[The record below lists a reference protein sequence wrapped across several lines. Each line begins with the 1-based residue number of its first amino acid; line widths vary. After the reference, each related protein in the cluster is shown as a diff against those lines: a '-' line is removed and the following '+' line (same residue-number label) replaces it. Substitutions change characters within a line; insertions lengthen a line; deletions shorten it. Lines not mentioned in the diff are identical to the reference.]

1 MSFVIDTTEEV
12 GGSASDLYLQQ
23 PGTYH
28 CVITGVQEGRG
39 PKGNPI
45 NGFMVELSVLDGT
58 VEGQKEKQHNLL
70 LFSPDLSKSASS
82 QEWSK
87 KKQTAFVVAAG
98 LLDLSRLGQRVE
110 IDLQQAVGRQ
120 IVLTF
125 QENEHEGRKNLELAY
140 ANIYHVD
147 DPRAIKF
154 PRDKESLALV
164 PKSLRKPAEYFDSL
178 LKKSNGTPA
187 KPQSRLSDD
196 DLNDL

>member
-1 MSFVIDTTEEV
+1 MSFVMETSEEI

-28 CVITGVQEGRG
+28 CVVTDLQEGRG

-45 NGFMVELSVLDGT
+45 NGFLVGLSVLDGT
-58 VEGQKEKQHNLL
+58 VEGQKDKQHNLL
-70 LFSPDLSKSASS
+70 LFSPDLSKSQSS

-87 KKQTAFVVAAG
+87 KKQTAFVVATG

-125 QENEHEGRKNLELAY
+125 AENEHDGKKNLELAY

-147 DPRAIKF
+147 DPRAAKF
-154 PRDKESLALV
+154 PKDKEALGIV
-164 PKSLRKPAEYFDSL
+164 PKSLRKPAEYFDGL
-178 LKKSNGTPA
+178 LKKSNAPA

-196 DLNDL
+196 QLADL

>member
-1 MSFVIDTTEEV
+1 MSFVMETSEEI

-28 CVITGVQEGRG
+28 CVVRDIQEGRG

-58 VEGQKEKQHNLL
+58 VEGQKDKQHNLL

-87 KKQTAFVVAAG
+87 KKQTAFVVATG

-110 IDLQQAVGRQ
+110 IDLQQAIGRQ
-120 IVLTF
+120 IVLTL

-147 DPRAIKF
+147 DPRAAKF
-154 PRDKESLALV
+154 PKDKEALGIV
-164 PKSLRKPAEYFDSL
+164 PKSLRKTAEYFDGL
-178 LKKSNGTPA
+178 LKKSNAPA

-196 DLNDL
+196 QLADL